1 MYMPL
6 PLAWLPEPQF
16 VPTGIAASS
25 ALPEQIATP
34 GATTSGLTLPSK
46 EGPSDE
52 KLATLPLG
60 LVVEAPTDRTFLAVD
75 GAITL
80 EEFWEGS
87 SPAEKIGRNSG
98 LSFTNTST
106 DLESAVYAP

>member
-1 MYMPL
+1 MYMSL
-6 PLAWLPEPQF
+6 PFAWVPEPQL

-34 GATTSGLTLPSK
+34 GATMSGLTLPSK

-80 EEFWEGS
+80 EEF
-87 SPAEKIGRNSG
+87 
-98 LSFTNTST
+98 
-106 DLESAVYAP
+106 